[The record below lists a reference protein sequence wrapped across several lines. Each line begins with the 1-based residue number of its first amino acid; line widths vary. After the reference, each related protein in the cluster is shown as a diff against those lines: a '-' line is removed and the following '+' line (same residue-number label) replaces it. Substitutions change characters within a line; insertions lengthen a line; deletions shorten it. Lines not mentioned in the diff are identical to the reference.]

1 MNALGHRGFSVVG
14 HDTGMD
20 IAYPWPPITATGS
33 HAPCWTGDTVFT
45 GTPEETGTYAAATN
59 SGAPP
64 GIMAGG
70 QMCRLA
76 AAGVRGLVMFSDP
89 LPAPAEGV

>member
-1 MNALGHRGFSVVG
+1 M
-14 HDTGMD
+14 
-20 IAYPWPPITATGS
+20 
-33 HAPCWTGDTVFT
+33 VFA

-76 AAGVRGLVMFSDP
+76 SAGVRGLVMFSDP
-89 LPAPAEGV
+89 LPEPALRGSRRPAASFSVLCP